1 MIVTSG
7 KGTATMRKKKKKIEI
22 ATADEVETYGGP
34 KRTGSSE
41 ATTEASEPGPAGAGD
56 AAAVPVD
63 EAGAGEVV
71 EGRVQESEAQPED
84 ELSAA
89 RRKVEELTDK
99 HLRAVAEH
107 QNYVRRAAA
116 ERGEVLRYATA
127 DLIRSLLPVVDDFE
141 RTVAAVGEGDASP
154 LAKGVGLVHRNLIK
168 ALEAHHVQRI
178 ESVGRPFDP
187 SCHQAM
193 MQRPTEDQPPGT
205 VLEEYE
211 PGYKLWDRV
220 LRPAKVIVA
229 KAVAEAEPR
238 GRAEPDDEAAPGDE
252 TSPKDV
258 AADQADG
265 LDVRADKE

>member
-1 MIVTSG
+1 MTSS

-22 ATADEVETYGGP
+22 ATADEVEAYG
-34 KRTGSSE
+34 
-41 ATTEASEPGPAGAGD
+41 GAGD

-63 EAGAGEVV
+63 EAGAGEVAA
-71 EGRVQESEAQPED
+71 GQVQEGDAQPED
-84 ELSAA
+84 ELAAA

-116 ERGEVLRYATA
+116 EHGEALRYATT
-127 DLIRSLLPVVDDFE
+127 DLIKSLLPVVDDFE
-141 RTVAAVGEGDASP
+141 RTLAAVGEGDASP
-154 LAKGVGLVHRNLIK
+154 LAKGVGLVHGNLIK

-178 ESVGRPFDP
+178 ESVGQPFDP

-205 VLEEYE
+205 VLEEYQ

-229 KAVAEAEPR
+229 KAVGESEPQGQAR
-238 GRAEPDDEAAPGDE
+238 LDGEAAPGDG
-252 TSPKDV
+252 TSQEDTG
-258 AADQADG
+258 ADQADG
-265 LDVRADKE
+265 LDVRAGKE